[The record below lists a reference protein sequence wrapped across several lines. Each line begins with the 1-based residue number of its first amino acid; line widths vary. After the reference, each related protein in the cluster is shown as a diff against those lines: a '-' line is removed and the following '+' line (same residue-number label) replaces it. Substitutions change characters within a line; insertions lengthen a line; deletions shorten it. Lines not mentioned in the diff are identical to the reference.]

1 MLKLANV
8 TLLTMTNV
16 VFVTLRL
23 FSLKIS
29 FSFLELVTPV
39 RNVTKNQVNFA
50 TSVVFVTNFQKQK
63 EIYKLDAIPSMDL
76 VDSCQHMQTEPPIE
90 GTHIMR
96 ASSAS
101 NQLTLVLVMYSY
113 VVHPYIFYVFL
124 FYSDH

>member
-29 FSFLELVTPV
+29 FSFLELVTNV

-63 EIYKLDAIPSMDL
+63 EIYKLNNLNVTNTTFVIVSNVTFANFSM
-76 VDSCQHMQTEPPIE
+76 
-90 GTHIMR
+90 
-96 ASSAS
+96 
-101 NQLTLVLVMYSY
+101 
-113 VVHPYIFYVFL
+113 
-124 FYSDH
+124 